1 MPLTVRLSDQ
11 ARVNILEIWVYIAEN
26 DNAVA
31 ARMAATK
38 IIDKF
43 GFLAENPNAG
53 RFRRDLRAGIRS
65 YPVGQYL
72 IFYYLLEELVV
83 ISRVVHGARDLNAL
97 FESEPFDT
105 FRMTED
111 GG

>member
-1 MPLTVRLSDQ
+1 MPLKVRLSDQ

-26 DNAVA
+26 DNTVA
-31 ARMAATK
+31 ARMAASK

-43 GFLAENPNAG
+43 GFLAQNPNVG
-53 RFRRDLRAGIRS
+53 RTRQDLRASVRS

-72 IFYYLLEELVV
+72 IFYYVLKEVLV
-83 ISRVVHGARDLNAL
+83 ISRVVHGARDLEAL

-105 FRMTED
+105 FRMTDD
-111 GG
+111 GE